1 MNENLTVHE
10 AAEATGL
17 SAHTLRYYERI
28 GLVSPVGRA
37 SSGHRRYTENDLRWI
52 GFLNCLRSTGMPIS
66 RMQEYAA
73 LLRQG
78 DSTLEQRVA
87 LLADHRASVLAE
99 IESLQRHLVMVDEKI
114 RRYEELNHHA
124 PVLAA
129 PS

>member
-1 MNENLTVHE
+1 MSEHLTVHE

-37 SSGHRRYTENDLRWI
+37 ESGHRRYSHDDLRWI
-52 GFLNCLRSTGMPIS
+52 GFLNCLRATGMPIA

-73 LLRQG
+73 LLREG
-78 DSTLEQRVA
+78 DQTLEQRRA
-87 LLADHRASVLAE
+87 LLAAHRDAVRAE

-114 RRYEELNHHA
+114 RRYEQLNHT
-124 PVLAA
+124 PQLAMHG
-129 PS
+129 